1 MVPFL
6 GEFNYYMPYVI
17 LVPTLITLFNVF
29 AKMFA
34 ICSISDNFFDNDDD
48 EGGIG
53 GDLEEGVQVL
63 KDGKHYSLACCDL
76 LQGTSIILFLISF
89 YSSSFNSSKGRRK
102 AVAARAHGSQQ
113 GFHCTTW
120 SSIRNI
126 QQQQEKAE
134 SQERRCN
141 TNTQHA
147 GRRIE
152 CKCMERC
159 PT

>member
-1 MVPFL
+1 MGKIDMVPFL

-63 KDGKHYSLACCDL
+63 KDGKHYSFFSMIV
-76 LQGTSIILFLISF
+76 TTHINNYVPNIFLFVI
-89 YSSSFNSSKGRRK
+89 
-102 AVAARAHGSQQ
+102 VQ
-113 GFHCTTW
+113 
-120 SSIRNI
+120 
-126 QQQQEKAE
+126 
-134 SQERRCN
+134 
-141 TNTQHA
+141 
-147 GRRIE
+147 
-152 CKCMERC
+152 
-159 PT
+159 